1 MAAYPSFGVTENSR
15 QEISDGRQVVRAT
28 NGALKVRRL
37 YASDK
42 SSFSLEH
49 ELTSSQVSTLRTFYT
64 TNADLGVD
72 FTWAGDGTTY
82 TVRFAAAPVYT
93 LMPGGWYTVNVKLAQ
108 V

>member
-1 MAAYPSFGVTENSR
+1 MAAYPSLNVTVNSR

-37 YASDK
+37 YSSDK
-42 SSFSLEH
+42 STFSLEH
-49 ELTSSQVSTLRTFYT
+49 ELTSAQVTTLKSFYT
-64 TNADLGVD
+64 TNADLNVD

-82 TVRFAAAPVYT
+82 TVRFVRPPVYT
-93 LMPGGWYTVNVKLAQ
+93 LMPGGWYTVSVSLAQ